1 MAILDTIKNQ
11 ILVPNKEDPAAKQD
25 KTPLISKL
33 CPHCRGCMLEFYENE
48 TSVTCHACDQ
58 TIAVAEL
65 LAASAPSAEAA
76 SAAAPASPAGFI
88 TVETPESGLIYLENR
103 FLNYDWKSYAKTST
117 ILLSDIESMVQSNN
131 IKQGAHPYSWLLDFQ
146 SVSVPLAKK
155 LEALAELS
163 DEISEAYTDTDTANV
178 LALFDRSKEIAFALI
193 ENKDSLLNRLN
204 NDIHFA
210 EKLGIEADK
219 LEQMKA
225 EYEKLSAAL
234 DELQPLKKLTDIPA
248 VAKKQEE
255 INLAMI
261 ASFKENGIDVVAEY
275 EKAVYFFNKDTSD
288 KRDALNIFE
297 SIRGYADTNEY
308 IAKINNYYS
317 YYGEF
322 FNFFGKIYV
331 YKVHKGNTLALD
343 PKAKG
348 EKSGCLGKKKDTELS
363 EEDLFPGDTYELY
376 EVVNNEP
383 DEKPILKSITNI
395 IRYYGSVLYYVKLDK
410 YVCAYDMAS
419 GVNQVL
425 LKVDKPED
433 LKVFIDGLVYA
444 SADGKSIYIRKRLE
458 LIVEKTGCKD
468 KFFGKKDKVIQRRN
482 NYEVYELDLVKC
494 TCERVIDRVVDII
507 DQGGEYL
514 FYTVAEELAPGQEET
529 EETKKELAKL
539 AVMALNTTTHEKQL
553 VLEENCHIRKI
564 CGNKI
569 IYTVNAPN
577 DWNLDL
583 HIFDI
588 PTMTDTLIEK
598 NVYNFLAE
606 SDGRIFYYVGNKS
619 YAPLFSNNYEGT
631 DRVEVMTNI
640 ERVVKVLAGWM
651 YVVKGSYRN
660 ALLMKI
666 STDGKQR
673 FVICSQFQ
681 KAVKVTDTYIY
692 YVTTGNDLRVVRTD
706 GKENLISSVEI
717 AAAKDTEGH
726 AIVPEVCIYFDNVLI
741 RGNRSTK
748 INSDNFRAFRSENLA
763 PLAEAGIN
771 IRYNTQL
778 IRKPDSW
785 QLNPTFHKHLD
796 TRVSILKM
804 HPGITPD
811 VVKHILCS
819 PKTRAVIIETY
830 GAGNAPSKEWFLSIV
845 KEAVAMGKI
854 LMNVTQCIAGSVN
867 MDIYATGKTLKEAG
881 VLNGYDSTT
890 EAALGKLFYL
900 MGLFQDNLLVKS
912 MMELDLR
919 GEISK

>member
-11 ILVPNKEDPAAKQD
+11 ILVPNEEDPAAKQD

-65 LAASAPSAEAA
+65 LAASAPSAEAV
-76 SAAAPASPAGFI
+76 SAAAPATPAGFI
-88 TVETPESGLIYLENR
+88 TVETPESGLVYLENR

-331 YKVHKGNTLALD
+331 YKVHKGNPIALD

-468 KFFGKKDKVIQRRN
+468 KFFGKKDRVIQRRN

-651 YVVKGSYRN
+651 YVVKGSSRN

-706 GKENLISSVEI
+706 GKENTLIAENIDLNNVQIDQNRIYYIRREWIGKKSGASLYVMDI
-717 AAAKDTEGH
+717 EGH
-726 AIVPEVCIYFDNVLI
+726 NVRKLLFDVRSMKNYDDNTLYVERDDKIRFHIVFPAPRKKDEKEFDETFELTRYYRFDKN
-741 RGNRSTK
+741 TYEM
-748 INSDNFRAFRSENLA
+748 EN
-763 PLAEAGIN
+763 
-771 IRYNTQL
+771 
-778 IRKPDSW
+778 
-785 QLNPTFHKHLD
+785 
-796 TRVSILKM
+796 ILTVGM
-804 HPGITPD
+804 PH
-811 VVKHILCS
+811 
-819 PKTRAVIIETY
+819 
-830 GAGNAPSKEWFLSIV
+830 PSKYQLKGCILGKKKDLESIFT
-845 KEAVAMGKI
+845 EIPIEEEFEEQGER
-854 LMNVTQCIAGSVN
+854 AGSALTAQMEEQQADQKKPELN
-867 MDIYATGKTLKEAG
+867 SKNQGCGCTGKRK
-881 VLNGYDSTT
+881 
-890 EAALGKLFYL
+890 
-900 MGLFQDNLLVKS
+900 
-912 MMELDLR
+912 
-919 GEISK
+919 